1 METTTTSAAPT
12 TSEPPISDPLETKP
26 SANQDA
32 PQSLDVVSGSV
43 DQSVAAKKETL
54 RMERAVKKELKYLS
68 DDPWKVTEYVKG
80 ALEKGKFEEAY
91 LLVQKGSKEMQLVV
105 PWNYLLNHL
114 LNNQQPTR
122 AIKMFNEMKKRAQ
135 FPNAATYT
143 ILFRGLTKS
152 EHPKLAVAE
161 AVKHYHALLKD
172 PRIEANITHLNA
184 VLNVCNRANDL
195 DSMFALLDTVN
206 ESTRAPTCY
215 TYTTILDAL
224 RHNTLGDIKDL
235 TQEQK
240 EFNFNSTIKRGRA
253 IWEEVI
259 SKWRKGRLVIDE
271 DLVCCMGR
279 MLLLS
284 PNREEKKEILDLV
297 EQTMNI
303 PNLAKVQEASAEE
316 ARKKNPR
323 TGEVA
328 KKDGYGLFV
337 TPANNTLSLLLNVV
351 FQTRMSSLGIK
362 YWNFLVREYGLEP
375 DMGCWL
381 RLFGLLKLAKASAH
395 ATEILS
401 IVPTD
406 VINPRIYHM
415 AMETCDRDNINQNVL
430 KHADRALDS
439 MVERLEVPDAL
450 TMRLYLNVAQNHHYH
465 LRARANEGN
474 VAGAKRDYGI
484 QITNALDR
492 LWVPYRRLHDHL
504 FKDVKAKTAEGKAK
518 FYNEQREAIALARI
532 MYGSF
537 NKVLQQEMLPEEDL
551 ERIRPIGGRINRE
564 IQAFFANR
572 EDTEPNLRKTLG
584 RGRADEDMMEYNEG
598 MGSFWDTTQ
607 AGKPSRYNEGYGSRT
622 DGRTRVRDDDRR
634 SDNRPWRNDSR
645 RNNNGRGNEDRTDR
659 RRAESNEPGIPRY
672 RADRRASVPWE
683 AIKPERAPRRENR
696 NYDRRHS

>member
-1 METTTTSAAPT
+1 
-12 TSEPPISDPLETKP
+12 
-26 SANQDA
+26 
-32 PQSLDVVSGSV
+32 
-43 DQSVAAKKETL
+43 
-54 RMERAVKKELKYLS
+54 
-68 DDPWKVTEYVKG
+68 
-80 ALEKGKFEEAY
+80 
-91 LLVQKGSKEMQLVV
+91 
-105 PWNYLLNHL
+105 
-114 LNNQQPTR
+114 
-122 AIKMFNEMKKRAQ
+122 
-135 FPNAATYT
+135 
-143 ILFRGLTKS
+143 
-152 EHPKLAVAE
+152 
-161 AVKHYHALLKD
+161 
-172 PRIEANITHLNA
+172 
-184 VLNVCNRANDL
+184 
-195 DSMFALLDTVN
+195 MFALLDTVN

-284 PNREEKKEILDLV
+284 PSREEKKEILDLV
-297 EQTMNI
+297 EQTMNV

-316 ARKKNPR
+316 VRKKNPR

-328 KKDGYGLFV
+328 KKDGHGLFV

-401 IVPTD
+401 IVPTEI
-406 VINPRIYHM
+406 INPRIYHM

-465 LRARANEGN
+465 LRARANEGD

-504 FKDVKAKTAEGKAK
+504 FKDVKAKAGDGKAK
-518 FYNEQREAIALARI
+518 LYNEQREAIALARI

-564 IQAFFANR
+564 IQAFFAKR
-572 EDTEPNLRKTLG
+572 EDAEPNLRKTLG

-598 MGSFWDTTQ
+598 TGSFWDTTQ
-607 AGKPSRYNEGYGSRT
+607 AGKQPRHREDYGSRT
-622 DGRTRVRDDDRR
+622 DGRTRVRGDDDRR
-634 SDNRPWRNDSR
+634 SENRPWRNDSR
-645 RNNNGRGNEDRTDR
+645 RNNYDRDNEDRPDR
-659 RRAESNEPGIPRY
+659 RRPDSNEFGIPRY

-683 AIKPERAPRRENR
+683 AIKPARAPRRENW